1 MTHNKRAKNSRQRGS
16 WTHGWGAKKKHRGAG
31 HRGGRGKAG
40 TGKKGDAKKTMFW
53 HEDYFGKKGFV
64 SITRKKIKAINLSQ
78 LETISKETKIN
89 LKEKGFNKL
98 LGAGKVT
105 KKLEITVEFASQ
117 KAIQKIEATGG
128 KVIILKKEKTE
139 EKKE

>member
-78 LETISKETKIN
+78 LELLSKDTNIN
-89 LKEKGFNKL
+89 LQEKGFNKL
-98 LGAGKVT
+98 LGAGKIT
-105 KKLEITVEFASQ
+105 KKFEITVQYASE
-117 KAIQKIEATGG
+117 KAIQKVEAAGG
-128 KVIILKKEKTE
+128 KVKLLKEAKEK
-139 EKKE
+139 KK